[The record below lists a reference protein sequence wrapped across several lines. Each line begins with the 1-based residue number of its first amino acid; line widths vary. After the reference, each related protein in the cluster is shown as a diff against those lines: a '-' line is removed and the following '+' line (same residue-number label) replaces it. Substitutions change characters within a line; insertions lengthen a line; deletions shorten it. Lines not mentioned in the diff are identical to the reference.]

1 MGFKSILELGVVY
14 LSLTLIH
21 FFHAREA
28 DSYVDAKWVYAVV
41 VGALSALTALLFMVP
56 FILRFAFTFVW
67 DFVLFVLWLVAF
79 GIFGHMYINENAEG
93 DGAIERMKN
102 AVWVLLANAL
112 LWLITAIFMG
122 IYWFRHRERHSRFTG
137 RARLLRRDAFDEDA
151 EEDPSLCVRI
161 KSGGAVND
169 RGL

>member
-14 LSLTLIH
+14 LSLTVIH
-21 FFHAREA
+21 FFQFVLAITVIGLYGTDLQRAREA

-79 GIFGHMYINENAEG
+79 GIFGHMFINENAEG

-137 RARLLRRDAFDEDA
+137 RAR
-151 EEDPSLCVRI
+151 V
-161 KSGGAVND
+161 
-169 RGL
+169 